1 MAAVAFDP
9 LEYTHALEASGV
21 PRKQAEVHAKAMTAM
36 FIHNFDAL
44 VTKDYL
50 DTRFDAFEAGV
61 NANMDKRFGGV
72 DKRFGGVDKRFG
84 GVDKQFSELRLEM
97 HSEFG
102 AVRKEIWE
110 LRSTLKLQSWILTV
124 MMAGIFVPM
133 VQASFA

>member
-9 LEYTHALEASGV
+9 LEYTHKLEASGV
-21 PRKQAEVHAKAMTAM
+21 PREQAEVHAQAMTAM

-50 DTRFDAFEAGV
+50 DTRFDAFEAGI
-61 NANMDKRFGGV
+61 NANV
-72 DKRFGGVDKRFG
+72 DKRLR

-97 HSEFG
+97 HNELG
-102 AVRKEIWE
+102 AVRKELWE

-124 MMAGIFVPM
+124 VMAGIFVPM
-133 VQASFA
+133 VQAYFA